1 MHECFVNKNYWA
13 YFELLNKYRA
23 TATPEQM
30 GKAFKTISERL
41 RNYEEETE
49 KDSLRY
55 ELNSNN
61 IAIDDLVEILNKQS
75 TDWNGIL
82 NGSNITQSKS
92 DDISSLKKRIKYCKN
107 PMEKKK
113 LEQELN
119 LLYKKRKR
127 RI

>member
-13 YFELLNKYRA
+13 YFELSNKYRT

-30 GKAFKTISERL
+30 GKALKVISERI
-41 RNYEEETE
+41 RNYKEELEE
-49 KDSLRY
+49 DLLGCG
-55 ELNSNN
+55 LNSNN
-61 IAIDDLVEILNKQS
+61 IVIDDLIEILNKQS

-82 NGSNITQSKS
+82 NGSNIMQSKR

-107 PMEKKK
+107 PIEKKK

-119 LLYKKRKR
+119 LLHEKRKR
-127 RI
+127 GK